1 MRLDKSFEM
10 HTLAGQNIIV
20 PHRVKNID
28 FTNVLTLNETAI
40 VVWNR
45 MNEGDFEVADLV
57 KSLTDVYDVDEEQ
70 ARKDVSPIL
79 EKMRELE
86 MIID

>member
-1 MRLDKSFEM
+1 MRLDKCFEM
-10 HTLAGQNIIV
+10 HTLAGQNIVV

-28 FTNVLTLNETAI
+28 FTNVLTLNETAT
-40 VVWNR
+40 VVWER
-45 MNEGDFEVADLV
+45 MNEGEFEVSDLV
-57 KSLTDVYDVDEEQ
+57 KALTDTYDVDEEQ

>member
-10 HTLAGQNIIV
+10 HTLAGQNIVV
-20 PHRVKNID
+20 PHKVKNI
-28 FTNVLTLNETAI
+28 TNVLTLNETATVI
-40 VVWNR
+40 WGR

-57 KSLTDVYDVDEEQ
+57 KSLTDAYDVDEEQ
-70 ARKDVSPIL
+70 ANKDVSSIL
-79 EKMRELE
+79 GTMRKLG